1 MLDRTLE
8 QIERAGC
15 TIGLKSQ
22 FCMKEVVIV
31 RFLCGAE
38 GQSPET
44 VKVIKILEWKPCT
57 CVREA
62 RAFIGVW
69 VYYQIWIP
77 KFAMLAKPMY
87 NLFRKG
93 VLWAWGIEHDLVM
106 AALKEA
112 LMAAPALVRI
122 DYSEGAGA
130 VILAV
135 DASLEG
141 WGAIL
146 GQEDKKGK
154 KHPSWYESGLWN
166 KAEAGYDVTKQE
178 CQVVLKAVQKV

>member
-1 MLDRTLE
+1 M
-8 QIERAGC
+8 
-15 TIGLKSQ
+15 
-22 FCMKEVVIV
+22 
-31 RFLCGAE
+31 
-38 GQSPET
+38 P
-44 VKVIKILEWKPCT
+44 
-57 CVREA
+57 
-62 RAFIGVW
+62 
-69 VYYQIWIP
+69 
-77 KFAMLAKPMY
+77 
-87 NLFRKG
+87 
-93 VLWAWGIEHDLVM
+93 WAWGIEHDLAM

-112 LMAAPALVRI
+112 LTAVPALVKI

-166 KAEAGYDVTKQE
+166 KAEVGYDATKQE
-178 CQVVLKAVQKV
+178 CQAVLKAVQKV